1 MIISEMNFC
10 EPSCLRVI
18 VAYSFLPQRLKVTKF
33 HEENNKC
40 ETLVNYFSSKNL
52 KIVIKYVAQNPA
64 DVTCPLVTGNSPSGA
79 GVAQN
84 PGCWWRHFYSFFE
97 T

>member
-1 MIISEMNFC
+1 
-10 EPSCLRVI
+10 
-18 VAYSFLPQRLKVTKF
+18 VAYSFLPQRLKDTKF
-33 HEENNKC
+33 HEQNNKC

-52 KIVIKYVAQNPA
+52 KIVIKYVAHNPA
-64 DVTCPLVTGNSPSGA
+64 DVTCPLVTWNSPSGA

-84 PGCWWRHFYSFFE
+84 HGCWWWYFYSFPD